1 MKPGRK
7 VPFEPGLMLPSP
19 HFHMNRDWWALWSR
33 IEFGSRQMCR
43 MEAPFSTSV
52 SLYMV
57 PYIVKVQK
65 QFQFF
70 YFPLEF
76 DRILW
81 VEWMSEYIVKVQ
93 KQFQFFYFSQ
103 VYYAH
108 CICQCVLLALEIISL
123 LSYIRRSLCSLLL
136 LILQPRESLVEVVR
150 RYTWEV
156 SGTEVGKVIYHKLS
170 TMAW

>member
-1 MKPGRK
+1 
-7 VPFEPGLMLPSP
+7 
-19 HFHMNRDWWALWSR
+19 
-33 IEFGSRQMCR
+33 
-43 MEAPFSTSV
+43 
-52 SLYMV
+52 
-57 PYIVKVQK
+57 
-65 QFQFF
+65 
-70 YFPLEF
+70 
-76 DRILW
+76 
-81 VEWMSEYIVKVQ
+81 MSEYIVKVQ

-123 LSYIRRSLCSLLL
+123 LPYIRRSLCSLLL